1 MVDRWAPSRRTMI
14 AATGAALAP
23 DLFAPSVALAQT
35 YPAKPVKITVPFA
48 AGGIAD
54 ITTRFVAEKLGAKLG
69 QQFVVENMQSA
80 GGINAARGALAGGAD
95 GHTLTLLT
103 NGTAI
108 SVGLFN
114 NLRYDPV
121 KDFVPISGI
130 GQFDFVFATG
140 ADSRFK
146 TLADV
151 LKESREK
158 PGSLNIGTVAI
169 GSTQHLCSELFRIMA
184 NVDIRHVPYRTT
196 ADVLLAAIR
205 GDVAVSIDPYATMKS
220 NIAEGKLRALAT
232 SSIQRSPFLPD
243 VPSVADAGV
252 PGFDVPSWNAL
263 FAPAGT
269 PPQIIATLNKAMV
282 EILADPDMKKRM
294 FDVGI
299 EAKSTTPEEIG
310 AKLKSEIARWAGVI
324 EKARIEKQ

>member
-1 MVDRWAPSRRTMI
+1 MNISLRVAS
-14 AATGAALAP
+14 LA
-23 DLFAPSVALAQT
+23 VALAATPVLAQT
-35 YPAKPVKITVPFA
+35 FPTKPVRITVPFA

-54 ITTRFVAEKLGAKLG
+54 ITTRITAERLGAKLG

-80 GGINAARGALAGGAD
+80 GGINAARGALQAAPD
-95 GHTLTLLT
+95 GHTLTLFT

-121 KDFVPISGI
+121 KAFTPISGI

-140 ADSRFK
+140 GDSRFK

-151 LKESREK
+151 LKESRDK

-169 GSTQHLCSELFRIMA
+169 GSTQHLSAELFRSMA
-184 NVDIRHVPYRTT
+184 GIDIKIVPYRTT

-205 GDVAVSIDPYATMKS
+205 GDIAIAIDPYATMKS
-220 NIAEGKLRALAT
+220 NIEDGKLRALAT
-232 SSIQRSPFLPD
+232 SSAQPSPFLPGT
-243 VPSVADAGV
+243 PSVAAAGV

-269 PPQIIATLNKAMV
+269 PQPVIDTINRAMV
-282 EILADPDMKKRM
+282 EILADADTKKRF

-299 EAKSTTPEEIG
+299 EAKSTTPAEIG
-310 AKLKSEIARWAGVI
+310 GKLKSEIERWSGIIQKAG
-324 EKARIEKQ
+324 IEKQ